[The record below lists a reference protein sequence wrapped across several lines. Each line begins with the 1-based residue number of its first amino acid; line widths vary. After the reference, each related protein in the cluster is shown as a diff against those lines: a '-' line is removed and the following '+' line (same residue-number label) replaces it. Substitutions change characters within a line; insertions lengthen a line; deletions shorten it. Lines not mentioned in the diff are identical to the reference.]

1 MKKIII
7 ILNLLMGFIGFSQK
21 SKNYYFD
28 ENQKEISKSEFDKRA
43 AGWKTGFLKGYFSDL
58 KDNNTE
64 IAMIFRAKEKGTI
77 SKEKYKEAIDYINKI
92 SNAGIDE
99 EYTIA
104 ICYFFKP
111 VNLSEGIV
119 QHQSSQSSYKNFF
132 KKKKKT
138 FNIFMTEKGYESGLE
153 NVYEDKEGK
162 IKDLFFKYPF
172 DHGNYI
178 VIRPDGSFQKRI
190 EEYNYHEI
198 IDFIKDKK

>member
-1 MKKIII
+1 MKKTII
-7 ILNLLMGFIGFSQK
+7 ILYLLVSFMSFSQK
-21 SKNYYFD
+21 PKTYYFD
-28 ENQKEISKSEFDKRA
+28 ENEKEISKSEFDKRA
-43 AGWKTGFLKGYFSDL
+43 EGWQTGFLKGYFSDL
-58 KDNNTE
+58 KNDDAE
-64 IAMIFRAKEKGTI
+64 IAMIFRAQEKGI
-77 SKEKYKEAIDYINKI
+77 MPKEKYKEAIDYINKI

-111 VNLSEGIV
+111 ESMYEVVGF
-119 QHQSSQSSYKNFF
+119 QSSQSSYKNFF
-132 KKKKKT
+132 KRKKKT
-138 FNIFMTEKGYESGLE
+138 FNIFMTEKGYQSNLK
-153 NVYEDKEGK
+153 NVYEDKDGK